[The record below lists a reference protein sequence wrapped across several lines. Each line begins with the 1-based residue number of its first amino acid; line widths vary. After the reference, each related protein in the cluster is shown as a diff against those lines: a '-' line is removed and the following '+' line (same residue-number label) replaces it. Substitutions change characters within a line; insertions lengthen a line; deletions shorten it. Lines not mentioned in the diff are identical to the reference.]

1 MLPISFSH
9 ESIVIPQA
17 MEPFFQSF
25 RPAVTDDDIKKQM
38 IKFLLEDISRM
49 IARSL
54 KKHAETLKSWKE
66 A

>member
-9 ESIVIPQA
+9 QDIVVPQA

-25 RPAVTDDDIKKQM
+25 NPPVQEEDIKKQM

-49 IARSL
+49 IAKTL
-54 KKHAETLKSWKE
+54 KKAKLSLESF
-66 A
+66 